1 MIHLNR
7 ISLYHFFPICAII
20 SLVLIRFIELN
31 YADRNPQI
39 IRTYLFFNLLFPS
52 VYFFLVAY
60 LVPLFISLTHKVNM
74 KRLLKVTWVT
84 LLSLYLLVSI
94 YVCLIKQQPDLF
106 PQNIDISLGI
116 LGGLLLGCDLA
127 CPNSS
132 TSIKNPS

>member
-1 MIHLNR
+1 MQIR
-7 ISLYHFFPICAII
+7 RVSCYHFFPICAIV
-20 SLVLIRFIELN
+20 SLILIRFIELN
-31 YADRNPQI
+31 YADRNPQV

-60 LVPLFISLTHKVNM
+60 LVPLFISLTHKINM

-116 LGGLLLGCDLA
+116 LGGLLLGCDIA
-127 CPNSS
+127 CPKSG
-132 TSIKNPS
+132 TSVKNPS